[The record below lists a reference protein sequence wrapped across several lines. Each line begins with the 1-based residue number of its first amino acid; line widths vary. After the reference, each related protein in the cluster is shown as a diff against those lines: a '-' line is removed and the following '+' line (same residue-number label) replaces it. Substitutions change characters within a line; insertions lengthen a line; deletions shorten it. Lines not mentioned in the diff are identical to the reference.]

1 MCPLETCTCLVFIQ
15 NISTI
20 VNKMANFKH
29 SGFASSAVSNLT
41 LQKNRTMVQLII
53 CVYYVMVI
61 DFAKGCHVLFNR
73 VV

>member
-1 MCPLETCTCLVFIQ
+1 
-15 NISTI
+15 
-20 VNKMANFKH
+20 MANFKH